1 MKFLF
6 GLILMSF
13 SLPLLAEVSHSEV
26 QKMLDQMVKEN
37 VISATEAEKAKI
49 KMQNIS
55 PSQWSDINKQA
66 NEVAARS
73 PASVPSS
80 NNIKEVNN
88 IDLDGEQ
95 FKQIQ
100 KDIERIIPQS
110 P

>member
-1 MKFLF
+1 
-6 GLILMSF
+6 
-13 SLPLLAEVSHSEV
+13 
-26 QKMLDQMVKEN
+26 MLDQMVKEN
-37 VISATEAEKAKI
+37 VISATEAQKAKI

-55 PSQWSDINKQA
+55 PNQWNDINKQA
-66 NEVAARS
+66 SEIAARS

-80 NNIKEVNN
+80 NNIQEVNN